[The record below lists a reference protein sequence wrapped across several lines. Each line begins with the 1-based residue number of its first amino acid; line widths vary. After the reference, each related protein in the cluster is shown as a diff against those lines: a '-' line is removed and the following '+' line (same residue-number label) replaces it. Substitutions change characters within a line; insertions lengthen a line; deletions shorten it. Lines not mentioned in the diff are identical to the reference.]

1 MDSGRQCRA
10 CPRSARREL
19 RVCAAWSFSCAPA
32 HVHVWCLSTKW
43 QHVQRLD
50 MPRLDA
56 GTRPLYCPSPL
67 LQALLKAARDP
78 RIVGVCLKIS
88 PLQAGWAKL
97 QELRQYIKYFRC
109 ST

>member
-1 MDSGRQCRA
+1 MLPG
-10 CPRSARREL
+10 PSALRRL
-19 RVCAAWSFSCAPA
+19 MCIPGATASSCSMCKD
-32 HVHVWCLSTKW
+32 VMC
-43 QHVQRLD
+43 
-50 MPRLDA
+50 RLDA
-56 GTRPLYCPSPL
+56 GTRPLYCPP

-109 ST
+109 TT

>member
-1 MDSGRQCRA
+1 MLPPGHST
-10 CPRSARREL
+10 AR
-19 RVCAAWSFSCAPA
+19 
-32 HVHVWCLSTKW
+32 
-43 QHVQRLD
+43 
-50 MPRLDA
+50 
-56 GTRPLYCPSPL
+56 L

-109 ST
+109 TSWLGAVCCEFTVTVR

>member
-1 MDSGRQCRA
+1 MLAPSHPTA
-10 CPRSARREL
+10 CP
-19 RVCAAWSFSCAPA
+19 
-32 HVHVWCLSTKW
+32 
-43 QHVQRLD
+43 
-50 MPRLDA
+50 
-56 GTRPLYCPSPL
+56 

-109 ST
+109 TACLCAV